1 MSKLWFEESD
11 KQVWHLMTER
21 IARGSFRAA
30 CGWTLSPVTGRIWP
44 QKPGED
50 GPDEAMRCHNCVGK
64 EQNGTPTA

>member
-30 CGWTLSPVTGRIWP
+30 CGWTLSR
-44 QKPGED
+44 
-50 GPDEAMRCHNCVGK
+50 
-64 EQNGTPTA
+64 